1 MLPQLTKELWLWC
14 MKKNILLQASSA
26 PTWRSEHSCRRR
38 DQDMV
43 EQVEMDA
50 VSNHIP
56 ENQWP
61 ANSTVHRLVCEQAI
75 ITPPSETRPSG
86 CGHGCLHAELELS
99 SREIV
104 SKPTLGYDRQ
114 NLVTHSL
121 TRSSGT
127 SNGSTSLEGPSMVSN
142 APLNASQS
150 TNSHPQ
156 CKQYVRTICQTSFYS

>member
-43 EQVEMDA
+43 GQVEMDA

-61 ANSTVHRLVCEQAI
+61 ANC
-75 ITPPSETRPSG
+75 
-86 CGHGCLHAELELS
+86 
-99 SREIV
+99 
-104 SKPTLGYDRQ
+104 
-114 NLVTHSL
+114 
-121 TRSSGT
+121 
-127 SNGSTSLEGPSMVSN
+127 
-142 APLNASQS
+142 
-150 TNSHPQ
+150 
-156 CKQYVRTICQTSFYS
+156 